1 MSELELTIEQNGG
14 LSNWLPFRNN
24 PAVEYNFAFLS
35 THLLAVA
42 GKTLTEFYF
51 EKPIQHS
58 YWRGESTGGR
68 QGLMIAQR

>member
-14 LSNWLPFRNN
+14 LSNWLPFRNDCTF
-24 PAVEYNFAFLS
+24 EYNFAFLS

-42 GKTLTEFYF
+42 GKALAEFHF

-58 YWRGESTGGR
+58 YWRGGSTGG
-68 QGLMIAQR
+68 GKA